1 MKQNSSW
8 STVINARCSEVKTP
22 GSQQTLR
29 ESYSGQIDS
38 PGCWIPRVR
47 YTKVLNVNCITA
59 QLCILY
65 VINNFLLDVGD
76 YVYFGALD
84 MSPGKRLLGKYFFIL
99 LWQFL
104 TFMKLLHIYFIS
116 KYVVHSV
123 HNSTTGLSLKS
134 FISCK

>member
-29 ESYSGQIDS
+29 ESYAGQIDY

-47 YTKVLNVNCITA
+47 YTKVLNVNCITV
-59 QLCILY
+59 QLCICNKQIFIRCRRLS
-65 VINNFLLDVGD
+65 
-76 YVYFGALD
+76 FGALN

-104 TFMKLLHIYFIS
+104 TFMKLLRIYFIS